1 MCCGELVVLM
11 NQKHV
16 GSNHKLVTL
25 IEQSQTYRV
34 AQLEKS
40 YRSMQFYDEADFI
53 ISHSRE
59 RFIVQWCSMIVPANS
74 ISQRTAE
81 QQLVKL

>member
-1 MCCGELVVLM
+1 
-11 NQKHV
+11 
-16 GSNHKLVTL
+16 
-25 IEQSQTYRV
+25 
-34 AQLEKS
+34 
-40 YRSMQFYDEADFI
+40 MQFYDEADFI

-59 RFIVQWCSMIVPANS
+59 RFVVQWSSVIVPANS